1 MTAPTISF
9 TDQLIDN
16 LGVLCAQA
24 STSGR
29 DHELAQTASVVERLM
44 YRSGLQTQRISTP
57 GAPVIVGMR
66 AGRRPFTLL
75 LYHHYDV
82 AAPGIWRSWH
92 HEPLTLAERD
102 DALFARGV
110 AEGKGALA
118 AHLSVIDALL
128 KHEAHLPC
136 NVIVVAE
143 GERLEGSPN
152 LAKALQAHPKILRAN
167 LCLASS
173 GMRDPSG
180 TPYIYTGSKGE
191 LRVRLSAQGANQTL
205 PAGFASTV
213 NNPLWRLLWALAAIK
228 GDDEDIKITGFY
240 DDVEGPSREMNRA
253 LRNMSLDEETR
264 LNAWGIESFLFGMSG
279 SSLLRA
285 EVTLPTCN
293 LSSIQ
298 FEALT
303 SGSGIPATA
312 SALVDFQLVP
322 AQKPQ
327 HIADLLIE
335 HLLSKGFNDIKCEI
349 LPGAYA
355 SSTTAHDHPLIT
367 NLQEVGTK
375 AFGKTPSLLP
385 LGPFSLPLVH
395 FQQPE
400 TGTGMP
406 IASLGLQRPDANVLN
421 ANEHILLNDL
431 VQHGQFLMELF
442 WSHGA

>member
-1 MTAPTISF
+1 VTASTISF

-16 LGVLCAQA
+16 LSALCAQA

-29 DHELAQTASVVERLM
+29 DHELDQTASIVERLM
-44 YRSGLQTQRISTP
+44 YRSGLQTQRIQTP

-75 LYHHYDV
+75 LYHHYDA

-118 AHLSVIDALL
+118 VHLSVIEALL

-136 NVIVVAE
+136 NIIVVAE
-143 GERLEGSPN
+143 GERLKGSPN

-173 GMRDPSG
+173 GMRDPNG
-180 TPYIYTGSKGE
+180 TPYVYTGSKGE
-191 LRVRLSAQGANQTL
+191 LRVQLNVQGANQTL

-240 DDVEGPSREMNRA
+240 DEVEGPSREMNRA
-253 LRNMSLDEETR
+253 LRNMSLDDAR
-264 LNAWGIESFLFGMSG
+264 LKAWGIDSFLFGMSG

-293 LSSIQ
+293 VSNIQ
-298 FEALT
+298 FEALNGT
-303 SGSGIPATA
+303 SGIPAQA
-312 SALVDFQLVP
+312 SALLDFQLVP
-322 AQKPQ
+322 SQDPQ
-327 HIADLLIE
+327 HIADLLTE
-335 HLLSKGFNDIKCEI
+335 HLLSKGFTDITCEI
-349 LPGAYA
+349 LPGAYG
-355 SSTTAHDHPLIT
+355 SSTTTHEHPLLLG
-367 NLQEVGTK
+367 LQELGTK
-375 AFGKTPSLLP
+375 AFGKTPALLP

-395 FQQPE
+395 FQQHASPA
-400 TGTGMP
+400 TMP
-406 IASLGLQRPDANVLN
+406 VASIGLQRPDANTLN
-421 ANEHILLNDL
+421 VNEHILLNDL

-442 WSHGA
+442 WSQGG